1 MIKSDETMRF
11 SESKR
16 ISKRWGLFLD
26 ITNQQSMTYVFENGG
41 CPKHVFFFCEGK
53 VMINDRIS
61 SCEDSN
67 LKRIRQESV
76 YYCFGS
82 GFDF

>member
-41 CPKHVFFFCEGK
+41 CPKHVFFFVRGK
-53 VMINDRIS
+53 
-61 SCEDSN
+61 
-67 LKRIRQESV
+67 
-76 YYCFGS
+76 
-82 GFDF
+82 